1 MLIDLA
7 DLQTLVGIY
16 LLPLFRISAMLM
28 AMPII
33 GTRLVAT
40 RVRLSLALALTV
52 LIAPLL
58 PEPPVYDPFS
68 LATWMVIA
76 REILIGVFIGFTL
89 QLLLE
94 VFIVGGQLISNQMGL
109 GFASMTDPANGT
121 SVVVLSQFYLILVM
135 LLFMLMDGHLL
146 MIEIITE
153 SFYVLPVGQSTI
165 SSDAMWQLVLQ
176 GGWMMAAGALIALPA
191 VTALLIVNFA
201 FGIMTKAAPQL
212 NIFAI
217 GFPFT
222 MLFGI
227 LIVYL
232 SLSGFVGQYDEFARY
247 ILELIASYLRS

>member
-1 MLIDLA
+1 MLVDLSS
-7 DLQTLVGIY
+7 LQALVGIY

-33 GTRLVAT
+33 GTRLVAV
-40 RVRLSLALALTV
+40 RVRLSLALAITV
-52 LIAPLL
+52 LLAPVL
-58 PEPPVYDPFS
+58 PDIPVYDPFS
-68 LATWMVIA
+68 LGTWLVIA
-76 REILIGVFIGFTL
+76 REILIGAFIGFTL

-94 VFIVGGQLISNQMGL
+94 VFIIGGQMISNQMGL

-135 LLFMLMDGHLL
+135 LLFMLMNGHLV

-153 SFYVLPVGQSTI
+153 SFYVLPVGVSTI
-165 SSDAMWQLVLQ
+165 ATGSIWELVLQ
-176 GGWMMAAGALIALPA
+176 GGWMVAAGTLIALPA
-191 VTALLIVNFA
+191 VTALLVVNFA

-232 SLSGFVGQYDEFARY
+232 SLSGFVGQYDAFAHY
-247 ILELIASYLRS
+247 VLDLISSYLKA

>member
-1 MLIDLA
+1 MFIDLSA
-7 DLQTLVGIY
+7 LEGLVGAF
-16 LLPLFRISAMLM
+16 LFPLFRIGAMFM

-33 GTRLVAT
+33 GTRLVPV
-40 RVRLSLALALTV
+40 RIRLSLALGVTAL
-52 LIAPLL
+52 LAPTL
-58 PEPPVYDPFS
+58 PSLPVYNPFS
-68 LATWMVIA
+68 LDTWFLIA
-76 REILIGVFIGFTL
+76 RELMIGVFIGFTL

-109 GFASMTDPANGT
+109 GFASMTDPANGA
-121 SVVVLSQFYLILVM
+121 SVVALSQFYLILVM
-135 LLFMLMDGHLL
+135 MLFVVMDGHLL
-146 MIEIITE
+146 MIEVISE

-165 SSDAMWQLVLQ
+165 ANNSIWHLVLQ
-176 GGWMMAAGALIALPA
+176 GGWVMAAGTLIALPA
-191 VTALLIVNFA
+191 VTALLVVNFA

-232 SLSGFVGQYDEFARY
+232 SLSGFVGRFDEFARY
-247 ILELIASYLRS
+247 VLDLIGSYLKV

>member
-16 LLPLFRISAMLM
+16 LLPLFRIGAMLM

-33 GTRLVAT
+33 GTRLVPQ
-40 RVRLSLALALTV
+40 RVRLSLALGLTI

-58 PEPPVYDPFS
+58 PEPPVYDPFNIG
-68 LATWMVIA
+68 TWFVIA
-76 REILIGVFIGFTL
+76 REILIGAFIGFTL

-109 GFASMTDPANGT
+109 GFASMTDPANGA
-121 SVVVLSQFYLILVM
+121 SVVALSQFYLILVM

-153 SFYVLPVGQSTI
+153 SFYVLPVGKSTI
-165 SSDAMWQLVLQ
+165 SSDAMWLLVLQ
-176 GGWMMAAGALIALPA
+176 GSWMMAAGALIALPA

-232 SLSGFVGQYDEFARY
+232 SLSGFVGQYDDFARY
-247 ILELIASYLRS
+247 VLELIASYLRI

>member
-1 MLIDLA
+1 MLVDLSSLEA
-7 DLQTLVGIY
+7 LVGIY

-33 GTRLVAT
+33 GTRLVPQ
-40 RVRLSLALALTV
+40 RVRLSLALALTI

-58 PEPPVYDPFS
+58 PEPPVYDPFVLS
-68 LATWMVIA
+68 TWFIIA
-76 REILIGVFIGFTL
+76 REILIGAFIGFTL

-94 VFIVGGQLISNQMGL
+94 VFIIGGQMISNQMGL

-135 LLFMLMDGHLL
+135 LLFMLMNGHLV
-146 MIEIITE
+146 MIEIVTE
-153 SFYVLPVGQSTI
+153 SFYVLPVGESTI
-165 SSDAMWQLVLQ
+165 STDSMWQLVLQ
-176 GGWMMAAGALIALPA
+176 GGWMIAAGTLIALPA
-191 VTALLIVNFA
+191 VTALLVVNFA
-201 FGIMTKAAPQL
+201 FGVMTKAAPQL

-232 SLSGFVGQYDEFARY
+232 SLNGFVGQYDEFARY
-247 ILELIASYLRS
+247 VLDLIASYLKA